1 MNSGTMTSQRR
12 NDTTK
17 RRDDISQH
25 FCFRNTN
32 LQEPQLGGHFGE
44 PTSGVKRTPGLGYT
58 LHNGNLIKW
67 LRIGSL
73 QTSQTIVLITRD
85 TTANRAREE
94 LPVFPC
100 LVSYAPTNGNEDA
113 DKLDKPV

>member
-12 NDTTK
+12 NYTTK

-32 LQEPQLGGHFGE
+32 LQEPQLGGHPGE
-44 PTSGVKRTPGLGYT
+44 RTSGVKRTPGLGYT

-85 TTANRAREE
+85 TTANRVRDE
-94 LPVFPC
+94 LSVFPR